1 MERDD
6 ISPEIWRFIA
16 DKIDTVPHLEA
27 LLLLWSES
35 DKIWTDA
42 AIAAAV
48 YVSQDQAAGILRD
61 LAQYRLLRVEP
72 GTPPIY
78 SYDSS
83 WDPGAELMPVLA
95 ETYRRHLI
103 RVATFIHSKA
113 SSAVREF
120 AKAFEIKKER

>member
-1 MERDD
+1 MERDA
-6 ISPEIWRFIA
+6 IPPEVWRFIA

-35 DKIWTDA
+35 DKIWTDTALAA
-42 AIAAAV
+42 AI
-48 YVSQDQAAGILRD
+48 YVSQDHAAGILRD

-72 GTPPIY
+72 GAPPIY
-78 SYDSS
+78 SYDAA
-83 WDPGAELMPVLA
+83 WDPGDKLMPALA

-103 RVATFIHSKA
+103 RVSTFIHSKA

-120 AKAFEIKKER
+120 AKAFEIKQER